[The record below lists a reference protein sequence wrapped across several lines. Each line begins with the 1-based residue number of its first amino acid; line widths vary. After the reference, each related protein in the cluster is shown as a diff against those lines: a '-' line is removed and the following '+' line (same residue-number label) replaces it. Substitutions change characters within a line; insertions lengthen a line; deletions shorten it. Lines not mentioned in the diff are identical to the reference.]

1 MMADVLSLNRSRV
14 GHSHRKKPLR
24 EFWRNSPL
32 NIYFNED
39 WDATEKSCCAC
50 GSEGITIDAA
60 HINSKNKDRDEYD
73 DFKNMHLLCR
83 LCHTE
88 SEFIMGTAYW
98 TWIIKKRKFYKKGE
112 LSIERLFLNNIHEF
126 IFLDGMHDGSRIA
139 CPGHA
144 KSYTT
149 QIFVDDEKTDWLLQS
164 GEVSKEHYQIIYETY
179 GMEMEE

>member
-1 MMADVLSLNRSRV
+1 M
-14 GHSHRKKPLR
+14 
-24 EFWRNSPL
+24 
-32 NIYFNED
+32 
-39 WDATEKSCCAC
+39 
-50 GSEGITIDAA
+50 SE
-60 HINSKNKDRDEYD
+60 
-73 DFKNMHLLCR
+73 
-83 LCHTE
+83 
-88 SEFIMGTAYW
+88 
-98 TWIIKKRKFYKKGE
+98 RKFYKKGE